1 MRGRGSTPPIA
12 GMNKTLDCCKP
23 SVHRCWLIFAAGLVW
38 LAVGIGLIAV
48 ACFWLYH
55 TAALSLGLV
64 LAAVSIAA
72 GLIVYSFG
80 FSKIVRKNV
89 DRIGGK
95 PEAACL
101 FGFQGWRSYFLI
113 LTMML
118 LGYALRHLP
127 ISKDIAAVIYFT
139 MGSALCLGS
148 LLYFREFSA
157 QSREK

>member
-1 MRGRGSTPPIA
+1 M
-12 GMNKTLDCCKP
+12 
-23 SVHRCWLIFAAGLVW
+23 
-38 LAVGIGLIAV
+38 GIGLIAA

-55 TAALSLGLV
+55 AARPLSLV
-64 LAAVSIAA
+64 LAAVSIVL

-80 FSKIVRKNV
+80 FSRIVRKNL

-95 PEAACL
+95 PETACL

-118 LGYALRHLP
+118 MGYALRHLP
-127 ISKDIAAVIYFT
+127 VPKDIAAVIYFT

-157 QSREK
+157 ERGEK